1 MLVTHHDSVTVR
13 LRGNQISWYWLF
25 VSNERDLSIVLIVRM
40 HHISTLLSYN
50 NSIIHWCLNERVNFI
65 KMFSTDIIPFFLSLG
80 SLLHPVSLWVSF
92 FPVDGKKIEFLF
104 LLLFQKQ
111 KKNTEEIYFHR
122 FLVIRMAVLLMW
134 SNTDHKRRFFTFVKT
149 RKALDQCLITNNSS
163 YTGVVPRVCV
173 AILAEAVE
181 RLFQWKNFVFWSGE
195 ISLCR
200 CIDSDFIQNISFY
213 GPFTFGNCTKD
224 LSPWEEA
231 VTRMSVKLQLQ
242 RAHQAN
248 LKCLS
253 GESITTFHLAIIFYH
268 SLLRYKLARL
278 CQRAN
283 WWILVPLTNQFW
295 CWKKLKEP

>member
-1 MLVTHHDSVTVR
+1 MLVTHHDSVTIGF
-13 LRGNQISWYWLF
+13 RGNQISWYWLF

-40 HHISTLLSYN
+40 YHITTLISYN
-50 NSIIHWCLNERVNFI
+50 NSFVHWCLNERVNFI

-111 KKNTEEIYFHR
+111 KKNTEEIYFRR

-173 AILAEAVE
+173 CCHISRGGREAFSMKKT
-181 RLFQWKNFVFWSGE
+181 LFFEVVKFLKWWN
-195 ISLCR
+195 ISLSVYWFR
-200 CIDSDFIQNISFY
+200 FY
-213 GPFTFGNCTKD
+213 SKHF
-224 LSPWEEA
+224 
-231 VTRMSVKLQLQ
+231 LQMVLL
-242 RAHQAN
+242 HLVIV
-248 LKCLS
+248 LK
-253 GESITTFHLAIIFYH
+253 IYH
-268 SLLRYKLARL
+268 PGKRR
-278 CQRAN
+278 
-283 WWILVPLTNQFW
+283 
-295 CWKKLKEP
+295 